1 MTGTARRGLNEQQ
14 KDEIKRELA
23 RRLGDEPEVRRLV
36 VFGSFLHSEN
46 PHDIDL
52 AVFQDSNESYLPLAL
67 KYRRRIRDVLHRI
80 AVDVIPIR
88 PDPPDVEFLDEIEKG
103 EVIYER

>member
-1 MTGTARRGLNEQQ
+1 M
-14 KDEIKRELA
+14 
-23 RRLGDEPEVRRLV
+23 
-36 VFGSFLHSEN
+36 
-46 PHDIDL
+46 
-52 AVFQDSNESYLPLAL
+52 FQDSNESYLPLAL